1 MSRDA
6 KITMTWADGDYVFR
20 LGWGELEELQEA
32 CNAGPYVLLGRL
44 YDESW
49 RMADIAEAIRLGL
62 IGGGMMPVD
71 ALKKVRAYVKKRP
84 PMENL
89 HFAQAILSAGVIG
102 VEDEKP
108 GEDEAPNPEGSL
120 STTSPTES

>member
-6 KITMTWADGDYVFR
+6 KIILAWADGDHVFR

-32 CNAGPYVLLGRL
+32 CDAGPYVLLGRL

-49 RMADIAEAIRLGL
+49 RLADIAETIRLGL
-62 IGGGMMPVD
+62 VGGGMAPTD
-71 ALKKVRAYVKKRP
+71 ALKKVRFYVKGRP

-89 HFAQAILSAGVIG
+89 QFAQAILSAGVVG

-108 GEDEAPNPEGSL
+108 GEEGAPNPAGNL